1 MTRIIGA
8 GAAGSPAARI
18 PAAGT
23 GDEGRNN
30 RMNDKKIRIGLAQVN
45 PVVGDI
51 AGNERLI
58 RERIM
63 EAKSLGVAILAFP
76 ELTLCGY
83 PTEDLLLKPRFIA
96 DCEKSLRSIAEA
108 AGDIAVIVGAPEASP
123 EIPGVLHN
131 TAAVLHRGSIAA
143 RYRKMH
149 LPNYG
154 VFDEKRYFTPGSRAM
169 VVKFGGIPVG
179 ISVCEDIW
187 IDEGPTGAQA
197 RDGGARLIVN
207 ISASPYRM
215 GKGPERERLMRRRAR
230 ENGVWLCY
238 VNLVG
243 GQDELVFDGSS
254 VICAPDGATVARG
267 IPFAEDLIVADI
279 APGLSGHGRGSTA
292 GRRRRNPGE
301 AVPELETVEL
311 PPLPRRAARRL
322 GRRRI
327 IDHLKPLEEVYGA
340 LVLGTRDYVGK
351 NGFRGVILGLSGGID
366 SALVAAVAVDAL
378 GPGRVKGLTMPSG
391 YTSKGTLEDARKLAS
406 NLGIELYELPITPV
420 YESFLSLLGGIIPR
434 GSIGVTEENLQ
445 ARVRGTLLMAFS
457 NRFGW
462 LVLTTGNKSEVA
474 VGYCTLYG
482 DMAGG
487 FAVLKD
493 VPKTLVFSLARHR
506 NRKAGRALIPAST
519 IRRKPT
525 AELHPGQCDQD
536 TLPPYPV
543 LDRIIELYVENDMS
557 FDEIVSLDLDPRT
570 VSRTIRMIDSNEYKR
585 RQAPPGIKITLKA
598 FGRDRRLP
606 ITNRYGSGGK
616 R

>member
-1 MTRIIGA
+1 
-8 GAAGSPAARI
+8 
-18 PAAGT
+18 
-23 GDEGRNN
+23 
-30 RMNDKKIRIGLAQVN
+30 
-45 PVVGDI
+45 
-51 AGNERLI
+51 
-58 RERIM
+58 
-63 EAKSLGVAILAFP
+63 
-76 ELTLCGY
+76 
-83 PTEDLLLKPRFIA
+83 
-96 DCEKSLRSIAEA
+96 
-108 AGDIAVIVGAPEASP
+108 
-123 EIPGVLHN
+123 
-131 TAAVLHRGSIAA
+131 
-143 RYRKMH
+143 
-149 LPNYG
+149 
-154 VFDEKRYFTPGSRAM
+154 M
-169 VVKFGGIPVG
+169 VVEFGDLPVG
-179 ISVCEDIW
+179 ISICEDIW
-187 IDEGPTGAQA
+187 IDEGPTRKQA
-197 RDGGARLIVN
+197 REGGARVIVN
-207 ISASPYRM
+207 ISASPWRM

-238 VNLVG
+238 VNLLG

-254 VICAPDGATVARG
+254 VICSPDGATVARG

-279 APGLSGHGRGSTA
+279 LPGRPGRGRETPSAA
-292 GRRRRNPGE
+292 GRRGKIYPASDN
-301 AVPELETVEL
+301 ALEKIGLGQL
-311 PPLPRRAARRL
+311 PARAASRL
-322 GRRRI
+322 RRRGNV
-327 IDHLKPLEEVYGA
+327 DHLKPLEEVYSA

-366 SALVAAVAVDAL
+366 SALVASVAVDAL

-391 YTSKGTLEDARKLAS
+391 YTSKGTLSDARKLAF
-406 NLGIELYELPITPV
+406 NLGIELYELPIGPV

-434 GSIGVTEENLQ
+434 TGIGVTEENLQ

-506 NRKAGRALIPAST
+506 NRKAGRAIIPTST

-525 AELHPGQCDQD
+525 AELRPGQCDQD

-543 LDRIIELYVENDMS
+543 LDRIIELYVEDDLS
-557 FDEIVSLDLDPRT
+557 FAEIVSRGLDPRT
-570 VSRTIRMIDSNEYKR
+570 VSRTIGMIDSNEYKR
-585 RQAPPGIKITLKA
+585 RQAPPGIKITPKA

-606 ITNRYGSGGK
+606 ITNRYRSGGK

>member
-1 MTRIIGA
+1 MK
-8 GAAGSPAARI
+8 
-18 PAAGT
+18 
-23 GDEGRNN
+23 DN
-30 RMNDKKIRIGLAQVN
+30 KIRIGLAQVN

-51 AGNERLI
+51 AGNERMI
-58 RERIM
+58 RERIARA
-63 EAKSLGVAILAFP
+63 EALGVSILAFP
-76 ELTLCGY
+76 ELVICGY
-83 PTEDLLLKPRFIA
+83 PTEDLLLKPGFVA
-96 DCEKSLRSIAEA
+96 DCEMSLRSIAA
-108 AGDIAVIVGAPEASP
+108 SAGEMAVIVGAPEAAPRSS
-123 EIPGVLHN
+123 GVIYN
-131 TAAVLHRGSIAA
+131 TAAVLHRGSITA

-154 VFDEKRYFTPGSRAM
+154 VFDEKRYFAPGSRAM
-169 VVKFGGIPVG
+169 VVEFGDLPVG
-179 ISVCEDIW
+179 ISICEDIW
-187 IDEGPTGAQA
+187 IDEGPTRPQA
-197 RDGGARLIVN
+197 REGGARVIIN
-207 ISASPYRM
+207 ISASPWRM

-238 VNLVG
+238 VNLLG

-267 IPFAEDLIVADI
+267 VPFAEDLIVADI
-279 APGLSGHGRGSTA
+279 LPGRPGRAKGTPSAA
-292 GRRRRNPGE
+292 GRRGKICAAPDCG
-301 AVPELETVEL
+301 LEKIGL
-311 PPLPRRAARRL
+311 GPLPARTAPRL
-322 GRRRI
+322 RRRGNV
-327 IDHLKPLEEVYGA
+327 DHLKPLEEVYSA
-340 LVLGTRDYVGK
+340 LVLGTRDYVMK
-351 NGFRGVILGLSGGID
+351 NGFKGVILGLSGGID

-391 YTSKGTLEDARKLAS
+391 YTSKGTLSDAKKLAF
-406 NLGIELYELPITPV
+406 NLGIELYELPIGPV

-434 GSIGVTEENLQ
+434 SGIGVTEENLQ

-506 NRKAGRALIPAST
+506 NRKAGTPLIPAST

-525 AELHPGQCDQD
+525 AELRPGQCDQD

-543 LDRIIELYVENDMS
+543 LDKIIELYVEEDLS
-557 FDEIVSLDLDPRT
+557 FAEIVSRGLDPRT
-570 VSRTIRMIDSNEYKR
+570 VSRTIGMIDSNEYKR
-585 RQAPPGIKITLKA
+585 RQAPPGIKITPKA

-606 ITNRYGSGGK
+606 ITNRYRSGGK